1 MSNKEK
7 FKALVSAEKANTVE
21 RNRERI
27 KNRAM
32 LKESQNIALKILVK
46 LDEPGWS
53 QIRLAKEMD
62 VTPQQVNKIVR
73 GKENLT
79 LETQVKLQSI
89 LDIPILASYYEN
101 KAQKFEELLLAFEK
115 TEQYAVAK
123 QAFNNYHPHNVVKLS
138 SKVIKFDFNKP
149 MNKYSYQAVGS

>member
-1 MSNKEK
+1 MTNKEK
-7 FKALVSAEKANTVE
+7 FLQLVSEEDTNTIAEVKQ
-21 RNRERI
+21 RI

-32 LKESQNIALKILVK
+32 LRESQQIAIKMLMK

-53 QIRLAKEMD
+53 QIRLAKEMG

-79 LETQVKLQSI
+79 LDTQVKIQNI

-101 KAQKFEELLLAFEK
+101 KVQKLEELFLAFEK
-115 TEQYAVAK
+115 TEQYSVAK
-123 QAFNNYHPHNVVKLS
+123 QSFNNYHPHNVVKLS
-138 SKVIKFDFNKP
+138 GKVIKFDFNKTVD
-149 MNKYSYQAVGS
+149 KYSYQEVGS